1 MIGVTEKMLIF
12 RFLPLYYNCS
22 NPLNIKQD
30 VDILLARFPFVLCC
44 IKPQSSTNTMKVSQV
59 YQAPSHPLCPKQ
71 KIN

>member
-1 MIGVTEKMLIF
+1 MFVFSYSAQYRCI
-12 RFLPLYYNCS
+12 NCS

-30 VDILLARFPFVLCC
+30 VDILLPRFPFVLY
-44 IKPQSSTNTMKVSQV
+44 QTSLSSNTMKVSQV